1 MPYLICNSD
10 FGDECR
16 NVKAG
21 DCAVFNFNQVRSF
34 VLGVEGEGKIGVL
47 PPTWQLICLVLKEDE
62 CVSGGA
68 LLNNRHACKAAFFA
82 E

>member
-1 MPYLICNSD
+1 MIL
-10 FGDECR
+10 GT
-16 NVKAG
+16 NVEMLRHG

-68 LLNNRHACKAAFFA
+68 LLNNRPACKAAFFA

>member
-1 MPYLICNSD
+1 M
-10 FGDECR
+10 
-16 NVKAG
+16 
-21 DCAVFNFNQVRSF
+21 RSF

-47 PPTWQLICLVLKEDE
+47 LPTWQLICLVLKEDE